1 VLVDVISSIA
11 EARSDLFLNRTAI
24 VVDVLR
30 ATSTIITALENG
42 SSGVLAVE
50 TVCQAKTSRQPGD
63 LLGGERFCKKIAGF
77 ELGNSP
83 LEYTE
88 EVVGGKRVVL
98 TTTNGTRA
106 IQKSAK
112 AAHLLAGALLNSA
125 SCAEAALR
133 FRRDLIILCSG
144 TQDEFALEDGLCAGL
159 LVEELANRCTEPI
172 VVNDFAAAMLHAYR
186 SARPALQEIIMQS
199 SNGRKLAKIGFEEDV
214 RYCCEVNR
222 TSVVPVLQ
230 GDLLVRYE
238 PS

>member
-1 VLVDVISSIA
+1 MLVDVISSVT
-11 EARSDLFLNRTAI
+11 EARSDFFLNRTAI

-42 SSGVLAVE
+42 SSGVLPVE
-50 TVCQAKTSRQPGD
+50 TVCQAKDSRQPGD

-88 EVVGGKRVVL
+88 GVVSGKRVVL

-106 IQKSAK
+106 IQKSLK
-112 AAHLLAGALLNSA
+112 AAHLIAGALLNSA

-133 FRRDLIILCSG
+133 FRRDIIILCSG

-159 LVEELANRCTEPI
+159 IVDELANRCAEP
-172 VVNDFAAAMLHAYR
+172 VVLNDFAMAMQHAYH
-186 SARPALQEIIMQS
+186 SARPTLMETIMQS
-199 SNGRKLAKIGFEEDV
+199 SNGRRLAKIGFAEDV

-222 TSVVPVLQ
+222 TSVVPILQ
-230 GDLLVRYE
+230 GELLVRYE